1 MGAELL
7 YALWETLYMVIV
19 STVLSGI
26 FGSGVAILMIITGP
40 SGLRPNAPLY
50 RVLDV
55 VVNLLRSFPFI
66 ILLIAII
73 PLTRIIVGTSI
84 GSTASIVPLTIAAT
98 PFVARLM
105 EGSLLE
111 VDRGVVEAAKS
122 FGASTWQIIWGVMI
136 KEAMP
141 SLVLNWAVVAINLLG
156 YSAMAGV
163 VGGGGLGD
171 LAIKYGYNR
180 FQTDVMIYSVA
191 ILIVVVQVIQ
201 CIGNYIYEKIRYKA
215 FNRRPR
221 GGGKNKIKKEK
232 NGNEESFS
240 GSTGSGPPRPG
251 DSLRGGRQGH
261 QGRGHPLPAQGHN
274 GSGAPAP

>member
-111 VDRGVVEAAKS
+111 VDRGVVES

-201 CIGNYIYEKIRYKA
+201 CIGNYIYEKIR
-215 FNRRPR
+215 
-221 GGGKNKIKKEK
+221 
-232 NGNEESFS
+232 
-240 GSTGSGPPRPG
+240 
-251 DSLRGGRQGH
+251 
-261 QGRGHPLPAQGHN
+261 
-274 GSGAPAP
+274 

>member
-1 MGAELL
+1 MAGELTF
-7 YALWETLYMVIV
+7 ALWETLYMVVV
-19 STVLSGI
+19 STFFSGI
-26 FGSGVAILMIITGP
+26 FGSLVAILMIITGP
-40 SGLRPNAPLY
+40 SGLKPNAAVY
-50 RVLDV
+50 RVVDV
-55 VVNLLRSFPFI
+55 LVNLLRSFPFI

-73 PLTRIIVGTSI
+73 PLTRLIAGTSI

-122 FGASTWQIIWGVMI
+122 FGASTRQIIFGVMI

-141 SLVLNWAVVAINLLG
+141 SIVLNWAVVAINLLG

-180 FQTDVMIYSVA
+180 FQTDVMVYSVA
-191 ILIVVVQVIQ
+191 ILIVIVQLIQ
-201 CIGNYIYEKIRYKA
+201 YAGNYIYEKIR
-215 FNRRPR
+215 
-221 GGGKNKIKKEK
+221 
-232 NGNEESFS
+232 
-240 GSTGSGPPRPG
+240 
-251 DSLRGGRQGH
+251 
-261 QGRGHPLPAQGHN
+261 
-274 GSGAPAP
+274 

>member
-1 MGAELL
+1 MAGELL
-7 YALWETLYMVIV
+7 YALWETLYMVAI
-19 STVLSGI
+19 STALSGI
-26 FGSGVAILMIITGP
+26 FGSAVAVLMIVTGP
-40 SGLRPNAPLY
+40 SGLRPNAHLY

-55 VVNLLRSFPFI
+55 AVNLLRSFPFI

-73 PLTRIIVGTSI
+73 PLTRLIVGTSI
-84 GSTASIVPLTIAAT
+84 GSTASIVPLTVAAT

-122 FGASTWQIIWGVMI
+122 FGASTWQIIWGVII

-141 SLVLNWAVVAINLLG
+141 AIVLNWAVVAINLLG

-191 ILIVVVQVIQ
+191 ILIGVVQIIQ
-201 CIGNYIYEKIRYKA
+201 YVGNSIYEKIR
-215 FNRRPR
+215 
-221 GGGKNKIKKEK
+221 
-232 NGNEESFS
+232 
-240 GSTGSGPPRPG
+240 
-251 DSLRGGRQGH
+251 
-261 QGRGHPLPAQGHN
+261 
-274 GSGAPAP
+274 

>member
-1 MGAELL
+1 MGSELL

-26 FGSGVAILMIITGP
+26 FGSGIAILMIITCP

-141 SLVLNWAVVAINLLG
+141 SLVLNWAVVAITLLG

-201 CIGNYIYEKIRYKA
+201 CIGNYISEKIR
-215 FNRRPR
+215 
-221 GGGKNKIKKEK
+221 
-232 NGNEESFS
+232 
-240 GSTGSGPPRPG
+240 
-251 DSLRGGRQGH
+251 
-261 QGRGHPLPAQGHN
+261 
-274 GSGAPAP
+274 

>member
-7 YALWETLYMVIV
+7 FALWETLYMVIV

-40 SGLRPNAPLY
+40 VGLRPNAPLY
-50 RVLDV
+50 RVIDAA
-55 VVNLLRSFPFI
+55 VNLLRSFPFI

-73 PLTRIIVGTSI
+73 PLTRLIVGTSI

-201 CIGNYIYEKIRYKA
+201 CIGNYLYEKIR
-215 FNRRPR
+215 
-221 GGGKNKIKKEK
+221 
-232 NGNEESFS
+232 
-240 GSTGSGPPRPG
+240 
-251 DSLRGGRQGH
+251 
-261 QGRGHPLPAQGHN
+261 
-274 GSGAPAP
+274 

>member
-1 MGAELL
+1 
-7 YALWETLYMVIV
+7 
-19 STVLSGI
+19 
-26 FGSGVAILMIITGP
+26 MIMTGP

-201 CIGNYIYEKIRYKA
+201 CIGNYIYEKIR
-215 FNRRPR
+215 
-221 GGGKNKIKKEK
+221 
-232 NGNEESFS
+232 
-240 GSTGSGPPRPG
+240 
-251 DSLRGGRQGH
+251 
-261 QGRGHPLPAQGHN
+261 
-274 GSGAPAP
+274 

>member
-1 MGAELL
+1 MGSELVA
-7 YALWETLYMVIV
+7 ALWETIYMVVV
-19 STVLSGI
+19 STFFSGI

-40 SGLRPNAPLY
+40 NGLKPNKAVY
-50 RVLDV
+50 GVLDV
-55 VVNLLRSFPFI
+55 AVNLLRSFPFI

-73 PLTRIIVGTSI
+73 PLTRLIAGTSI

-111 VDRGVVEAAKS
+111 VDRGVVEAARS
-122 FGASTWQIIWGVMI
+122 FGASTTQIIFGVMI

-141 SLVLNWAVVAINLLG
+141 AIVLNWAIVAINLLG

-180 FQTDVMIYSVA
+180 FQTDVMVYSVA
-191 ILIVVVQVIQ
+191 ILIVIVQVIQ
-201 CIGNYIYEKIRYKA
+201 YAGNYVYEKIR
-215 FNRRPR
+215 
-221 GGGKNKIKKEK
+221 
-232 NGNEESFS
+232 
-240 GSTGSGPPRPG
+240 
-251 DSLRGGRQGH
+251 
-261 QGRGHPLPAQGHN
+261 
-274 GSGAPAP
+274 

>member
-201 CIGNYIYEKIRYKA
+201 CIGNYIYEKIR
-215 FNRRPR
+215 
-221 GGGKNKIKKEK
+221 
-232 NGNEESFS
+232 
-240 GSTGSGPPRPG
+240 
-251 DSLRGGRQGH
+251 
-261 QGRGHPLPAQGHN
+261 
-274 GSGAPAP
+274 

>member
-1 MGAELL
+1 MGSELVA
-7 YALWETLYMVIV
+7 ALWETIYMVVV
-19 STVLSGI
+19 STFFSGI

-40 SGLRPNAPLY
+40 NGLKHNKAVY
-50 RVLDV
+50 GVLDV
-55 VVNLLRSFPFI
+55 AVNLLRSFPFI

-73 PLTRIIVGTSI
+73 PLTRLIAGTSI

-111 VDRGVVEAAKS
+111 VDRGVVEAARS
-122 FGASTWQIIWGVMI
+122 FGASTTQIIFGVMI

-141 SLVLNWAVVAINLLG
+141 AIVLNWAIVAINLLG

-180 FQTDVMIYSVA
+180 FQTDVMVYSVA
-191 ILIVVVQVIQ
+191 ILIVIVQVIQ
-201 CIGNYIYEKIRYKA
+201 YAGNYVYEKIR
-215 FNRRPR
+215 
-221 GGGKNKIKKEK
+221 
-232 NGNEESFS
+232 
-240 GSTGSGPPRPG
+240 
-251 DSLRGGRQGH
+251 
-261 QGRGHPLPAQGHN
+261 
-274 GSGAPAP
+274 

>member
-180 FQTDVMIYSVA
+180 FQTDIMIYSVA

-201 CIGNYIYEKIRYKA
+201 CIGNYIYEKIR
-215 FNRRPR
+215 
-221 GGGKNKIKKEK
+221 
-232 NGNEESFS
+232 
-240 GSTGSGPPRPG
+240 
-251 DSLRGGRQGH
+251 
-261 QGRGHPLPAQGHN
+261 
-274 GSGAPAP
+274 

>member
-1 MGAELL
+1 MAGELL
-7 YALWETLYMVIV
+7 YALWETLYMVAI
-19 STVLSGI
+19 STALSGI
-26 FGSGVAILMIITGP
+26 FGSAVAVLMIVTGP
-40 SGLRPNAPLY
+40 AGLRPNPPLY

-55 VVNLLRSFPFI
+55 AVNLLRSFPFI

-73 PLTRIIVGTSI
+73 PLTRLVVGTSI
-84 GSTASIVPLTIAAT
+84 GSTASIVPLTVAAT

-141 SLVLNWAVVAINLLG
+141 AIVLNWAVVAINLLG

-191 ILIVVVQVIQ
+191 ILIGVVQIIQ
-201 CIGNYIYEKIRYKA
+201 YVGNSVYEKIR
-215 FNRRPR
+215 
-221 GGGKNKIKKEK
+221 
-232 NGNEESFS
+232 
-240 GSTGSGPPRPG
+240 
-251 DSLRGGRQGH
+251 
-261 QGRGHPLPAQGHN
+261 
-274 GSGAPAP
+274 

>member
-7 YALWETLYMVIV
+7 FALWETLYMVVV

-26 FGSGVAILMIITGP
+26 FGSGVAILMIMTGP

-55 VVNLLRSFPFI
+55 AVNLLRSFPFI

-201 CIGNYIYEKIRYKA
+201 CVGNYIYEKIR
-215 FNRRPR
+215 
-221 GGGKNKIKKEK
+221 
-232 NGNEESFS
+232 
-240 GSTGSGPPRPG
+240 
-251 DSLRGGRQGH
+251 
-261 QGRGHPLPAQGHN
+261 
-274 GSGAPAP
+274 

>member
-40 SGLRPNAPLY
+40 PGLRPNAPLY

-201 CIGNYIYEKIRYKA
+201 CIGNYIYEKIR
-215 FNRRPR
+215 
-221 GGGKNKIKKEK
+221 
-232 NGNEESFS
+232 
-240 GSTGSGPPRPG
+240 
-251 DSLRGGRQGH
+251 
-261 QGRGHPLPAQGHN
+261 
-274 GSGAPAP
+274 

>member
-180 FQTDVMIYSVA
+180 FQTDVMIYSVLRENQ
-191 ILIVVVQVIQ
+191 IKSVQPPS
-201 CIGNYIYEKIRYKA
+201 A
-215 FNRRPR
+215 RRR
-221 GGGKNKIKKEK
+221 KK
-232 NGNEESFS
+232 
-240 GSTGSGPPRPG
+240 
-251 DSLRGGRQGH
+251 
-261 QGRGHPLPAQGHN
+261 
-274 GSGAPAP
+274 

>member
-1 MGAELL
+1 MGSELVA
-7 YALWETLYMVIV
+7 ALWETLYRVAV
-19 STVLSGI
+19 STLFSGI

-40 SGLRPNAPLY
+40 NGLKPNKAVY
-50 RVLDV
+50 GVLDV
-55 VVNLLRSFPFI
+55 AVNLLRSFPFI

-73 PLTRIIVGTSI
+73 PLTRLIAGTSI

-111 VDRGVVEAAKS
+111 VDRGVVEAARS
-122 FGASTWQIIWGVMI
+122 FGASTAQIIFGVMI

-141 SLVLNWAVVAINLLG
+141 AIVLNWAIVAINLLG

-180 FQTDVMIYSVA
+180 FQTDVMVYSVA
-191 ILIVVVQVIQ
+191 ILIVIVQVIQ
-201 CIGNYIYEKIRYKA
+201 YAGNYIYEKIR
-215 FNRRPR
+215 
-221 GGGKNKIKKEK
+221 
-232 NGNEESFS
+232 
-240 GSTGSGPPRPG
+240 
-251 DSLRGGRQGH
+251 
-261 QGRGHPLPAQGHN
+261 
-274 GSGAPAP
+274 